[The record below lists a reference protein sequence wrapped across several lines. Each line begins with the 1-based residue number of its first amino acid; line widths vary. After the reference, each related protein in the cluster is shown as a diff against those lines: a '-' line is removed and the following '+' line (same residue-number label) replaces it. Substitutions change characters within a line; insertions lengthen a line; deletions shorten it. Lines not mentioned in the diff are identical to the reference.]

1 MKIYEIGTGYTSIP
15 ARISAATEI
24 VVEQLTKSLLEMH
37 ADVEIIDICDT
48 NREKNNLPI
57 IEVNIPLF
65 LCDTDVQLGLMHKIK
80 RVIYS
85 IKLSIKLRTVLKEN
99 QSQEQD
105 DNIVLHFHNQYNLF
119 FFLKLISKKTRK
131 ECIIAYTNHSGI
143 WSLEW
148 NKVSSIIKK
157 RYFQEA
163 ECMRRADL
171 IYVLNDATKWN
182 VINNLGVEEKRVI
195 RLAHGVNQ
203 NIYYPLSSEEKEK
216 IKSKYN
222 LKDKKIILQV
232 GSVYENKGQLRII
245 KNLTNF
251 LKTHIE
257 YAYVYVGGIVSEEY
271 QGEIN
276 QYIKERDLNNQVV
289 YLGMVNPGE
298 ELNSIYNIAEAS
310 IMASHYEAFGLVVIE
325 SMSAGVPVLINKNSQ
340 MFINKGVIKYEES
353 TLSNIIE
360 KEIDN
365 KSKLDQY
372 KKQAREYAIE
382 HYGWNNVAQKYY
394 KSWELYIK
402 ETK

>member
-1 MKIYEIGTGYTSIP
+1 
-15 ARISAATEI
+15 
-24 VVEQLTKSLLEMH
+24 
-37 ADVEIIDICDT
+37 
-48 NREKNNLPI
+48 
-57 IEVNIPLF
+57 
-65 LCDTDVQLGLMHKIK
+65 
-80 RVIYS
+80 
-85 IKLSIKLRTVLKEN
+85 
-99 QSQEQD
+99 
-105 DNIVLHFHNQYNLF
+105 
-119 FFLKLISKKTRK
+119 
-131 ECIIAYTNHSGI
+131 
-143 WSLEW
+143 
-148 NKVSSIIKK
+148 
-157 RYFQEA
+157 
-163 ECMRRADL
+163 MRREDL

-195 RLAHGVNQ
+195 KLTHGVNQ
-203 NIYYPLSSEEKEK
+203 DIYYPLSSEEKEK

-276 QYIKERDLNNQVV
+276 QYIKEKGLNNQVV

-372 KKQAREYAIE
+372 KKQAREYAVE
-382 HYGWNNVAQKYY
+382 HYGWNNVAHKYY